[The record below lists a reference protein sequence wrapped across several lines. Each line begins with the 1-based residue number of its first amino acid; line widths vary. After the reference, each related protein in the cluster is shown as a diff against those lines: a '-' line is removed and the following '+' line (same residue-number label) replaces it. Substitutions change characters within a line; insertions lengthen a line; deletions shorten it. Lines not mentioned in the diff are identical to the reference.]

1 MADRIS
7 PDNVVDLTLDDE
19 QDNNSNVPTLG
30 RRQELN
36 SLRKKFRSQHPP
48 NSSSS
53 RQNRSND
60 GSRKALDYASS
71 VASRGA
77 GFQLTNINNDTNSR
91 NQKKEQR
98 KKPPP
103 PAAGGEMT
111 SIQKTK
117 RDRSTLKSSQPDN
130 DDDDSVVE
138 IMSDFD
144 DSPKSSKNNN
154 KNRKK
159 KARLTGDDDCMV
171 VDASIVASTR
181 KMAPISNANSTSDGD
196 VQVVGTANEQ
206 KLPHMRQVRQWIF
219 SIYFLRFFFYLSS
232 FYIHCVSFI
241 SVYNYIFNF

>member
-53 RQNRSND
+53 SQNRSND

-91 NQKKEQR
+91 SHKKEQR

-103 PAAGGEMT
+103 PAAGGEIT

-138 IMSDFD
+138 IMSGSD
-144 DSPKSSKNNN
+144 DSPKSSKNNSNN
-154 KNRKK
+154 KKK

-181 KMAPISNANSTSDGD
+181 KMAPISNANATSDGD

-206 KLPHMRQVRQWIF
+206 KLPHMRQVRQCIF
-219 SIYFLRFFFYLSS
+219 SIHFL
-232 FYIHCVSFI
+232 
-241 SVYNYIFNF
+241 